1 MDAAGKIASF
11 SSPGPTYDGRIKPE
25 VCAWGVSNLVA
36 AIAKDGGDT
45 YVTGSGTSYATPLV
59 AGAVALL
66 LEAHRDWTPA
76 QVRDALMKTAN
87 NTSAPNNDYGWGI
100 IDAAAAAT
108 YRPAATAVAYQPAV
122 AARNR

>member
-1 MDAAGKIASF
+1 M
-11 SSPGPTYDGRIKPE
+11 
-25 VCAWGVSNLVA
+25 SNLVA

-66 LEAHRDWTPA
+66 LEAHRDWTPT
-76 QVRDALMKTAN
+76 QVRVALMKTAN

-100 IDAAAAAT
+100 IDAAGAAAFT
-108 YRPAATAVAYQPAV
+108 PAAIAANKS
-122 AARNR
+122 AARGIR